1 MISKAIIQ
9 LTIWADLNV
18 VSGMSEDTVPL
29 PSFVLD
35 ACDKGLFAGLEAAT
49 PVTITSLIIAFVTG
63 GIGWLGSLGAWR
75 AISQKAVY
83 NH

>member
-1 MISKAIIQ
+1 M
-9 LTIWADLNV
+9 
-18 VSGMSEDTVPL
+18 PL

-63 GIGWLGSLGAWR
+63 GIG
-75 AISQKAVY
+75 
-83 NH
+83 